1 MQQSRKPVLYFY
13 SSKATKWSWLFV
25 TSKKQ
30 MSRISG
36 AKKIAYF
43 NVIQCHSI
51 CDLSMWIS
59 IWSTILILVKT
70 CNSYLRASWNAKPMK
85 RFIFACVYINTFLRK
100 TFLLLFIT
108 QWKYLFTRVVLENR
122 KQKKKLFTDLKK
134 IKNLMHYNKYLN
146 IFNQIKYNVYN

>member
-1 MQQSRKPVLYFY
+1 MELTICHFKE
-13 SSKATKWSWLFV
+13 TNV
-25 TSKKQ
+25 TY
-30 MSRISG
+30 IWC
-36 AKKIAYF
+36 KKIAYF

-70 CNSYLRASWNAKPMK
+70 CIGYLRASWKAKPMK

-108 QWKYLFTRVVLENR
+108 QWKYLFTRVVLENH
-122 KQKKKLFTDLKK
+122 KQTKTYSLIEKK
-134 IKNLMHYNKYLN
+134 IIKKLMHYNKYLN
-146 IFNQIKYNVYN
+146 IL